1 MKIQVSIEGVTY
13 EVAIQD
19 LNARPVIVEVNGQVV
34 EVYPEEL
41 GDAPAK
47 AAAPAPKASS
57 AAKPAAAKPAAAKPK
72 AAAAAPA
79 AGASVLTSPLPGTI
93 VSIDVKAGDA
103 VKKGDGLLTLEAMKM
118 KNVIRAEA
126 DGVIADVHVNQGDLV
141 KHGQPLV
148 SFKG

>member
-19 LNARPVIVEVNGQVV
+19 LNARPVIVEVDGQVV
-34 EVYPEEL
+34 EVYPEES
-41 GDAPAK
+41 GNAPAK
-47 AAAPAPKASS
+47 VAAPAPKAS
-57 AAKPAAAKPAAAKPK
+57 PAVKPAAAKPK
-72 AAAAAPA
+72 PAAAAPA